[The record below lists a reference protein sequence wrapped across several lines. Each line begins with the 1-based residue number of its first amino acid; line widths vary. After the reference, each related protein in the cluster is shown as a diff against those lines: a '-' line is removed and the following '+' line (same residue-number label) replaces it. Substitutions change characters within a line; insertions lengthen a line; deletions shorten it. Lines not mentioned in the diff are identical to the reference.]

1 MTTITMKYMK
11 NKNRDKGDFHK
22 WISNYT
28 GNIDYDNLRYVYN
41 MFDLT
46 KYKIS
51 KNNLIENVRDNIKM
65 EDFLY
70 QYGFVFV

>member
-1 MTTITMKYMK
+1 
-11 NKNRDKGDFHK
+11 
-22 WISNYT
+22 
-28 GNIDYDNLRYVYN
+28 

-51 KNNLIENVRDNIKM
+51 KNNLIEKKKNEEEM

-70 QYGFVFV
+70 QYGFVFVI